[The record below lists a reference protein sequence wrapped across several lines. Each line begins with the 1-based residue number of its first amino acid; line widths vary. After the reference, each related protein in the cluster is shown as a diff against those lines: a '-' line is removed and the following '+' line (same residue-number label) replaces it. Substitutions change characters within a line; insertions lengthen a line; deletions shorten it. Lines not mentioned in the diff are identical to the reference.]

1 MMDIRKMSI
10 AELESKL
17 SKINWIVR
25 HIQANEIVA
34 AFQHWDIA
42 KGYVD
47 RGHQIGHWKPHE
59 LVIESAT
66 DAAREVKRE

>member
-1 MMDIRKMSI
+1 MDIRKMSI

-47 RGHQIGHWKPHE
+47 RGHQIGH
-59 LVIESAT
+59 
-66 DAAREVKRE
+66 